1 MTDPAGLISVL
12 LADDHAL
19 VRDGVRGILRT
30 QADITVVGDAEDAA
44 SAIAAA
50 ASLQPDVILLDVEM
64 PGNLDVEMPGNT
76 VTVTVRGLRKRS
88 PKSRI
93 IVLSMHEGAQLVQ
106 LLLSAGISGYLLK
119 SSRWEE
125 LVAAIRTVHAAPDRV
140 VMGVSR
146 QSLSHVRPTLAS
158 DTLSFREHEVIE
170 LVDQA
175 LSNGQIA
182 GRLGLT
188 EATVKRH
195 LRNIFAKLGAVSRL
209 DAVNKAKAIGWAK
222 SRPAS
227 SAVVA

>member
-1 MTDPAGLISVL
+1 VTDPAGLISVL

-50 ASLQPDVILLDVEM
+50 ASLQPDVIL
-64 PGNLDVEMPGNT
+64 LDVEMPGNT

>member
-50 ASLQPDVILLDVEM
+50 ASLQPDVIL
-64 PGNLDVEMPGNT
+64 LDVEMPGNT